1 MSLRAIRLVSAAG
14 VLWALSAVSAAA
26 FDLQAHRGGR
36 GLAPENTLAA
46 FRQTMALGPVT
57 LEGDLGITGDGVV
70 VLSHDSRLNP
80 DLVRDTDGKWIEPP
94 GPRLIGLTLDELKR
108 FDIGRLNPE
117 TKYGRRLPE
126 QKAVDGERFPTL
138 AELYALGGKDR
149 RYNLET
155 KIDPTRPD
163 ETVSPQEFVKL
174 VIDEVRKAGM
184 EKNTS
189 IQSFDWR
196 SLVEVKRIAPEIETV
211 CLTME
216 TRRLS
221 TIGPKPSPWLA
232 GFDVTPGGT
241 LQEQVKAAGCSTWSP
256 AWTNLTADNVAHAHQ
271 LGLKVIPWTVDEIV
285 DMKMVIDLKVDGMIT
300 DYPDRGLQIMKEK
313 GLKLP

>member
-1 MSLRAIRLVSAAG
+1 MADDHHAVDGQLRSAATERFTNG
-14 VLWALSAVSAAA
+14 GIQRDVELLRTSAGEVI
-26 FDLQAHRGGR
+26 GR
-36 GLAPENTLAA
+36 ELIDVE
-46 FRQTMALGPVT
+46 
-57 LEGDLGITGDGVV
+57 
-70 VLSHDSRLNP
+70 
-80 DLVRDTDGKWIEPP
+80 RDEIHGRHPP
-94 GPRLIGLTLDELKR
+94 GAAPAVA
-108 FDIGRLNPE
+108 
-117 TKYGRRLPE
+117 E

-256 AWTNLTADNVAHAHQ
+256 AWTNLTAANVAHAHQ
-271 LGLKVIPWTVDEIV
+271 LGLKVIPWTVDEVV